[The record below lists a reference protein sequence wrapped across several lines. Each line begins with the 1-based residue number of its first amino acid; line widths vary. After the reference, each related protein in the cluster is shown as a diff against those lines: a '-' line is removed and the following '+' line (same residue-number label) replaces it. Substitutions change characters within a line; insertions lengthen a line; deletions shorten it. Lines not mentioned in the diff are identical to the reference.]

1 MKKLFNMDEK
11 WKRDVTVFLSG
22 QILSLFGSLLVQYAI
37 SWYIVLRTQSGVM
50 MTISIVCGFLPT
62 LFLSPFAGVWADR
75 YSRKLLIVLSDSMIA
90 LSTLV
95 LAILFLLGYDAIWL
109 LFVISGIRALGTAIQ
124 TPTVGAFLPQL
135 VPEDKLTQIN
145 ATYTSIQSMIMLVCP
160 MISGAL
166 LTVTDIEAIF
176 FIDVTTA
183 ALAVSVLLLFLDV
196 PVHAKALESTSISY
210 LSDMREGLAYIKN
223 HRFVK
228 KLFLFC
234 AVFLFFIAPA
244 AFLTPLQVTRS
255 FGNHVWRLTAVE
267 VTFSIGMMAGGIIMA
282 SWGGF
287 RNKMHTMV
295 LSSLVTGLCTFALG
309 ITPVFW
315 IYLFFMGMIGIA
327 MPLFNTPFTVLLQ
340 QKIEADFLGRIFGVF
355 TMISSSMMPLG
366 MLAFGPVADMI
377 PIEWLMVGT
386 GIILFAESFFLL
398 GSKEL
403 MEAGKPVV
411 NPEQ

>member
-135 VPEDKLTQIN
+135 VPEDKLIQIN

-403 MEAGKPVV
+403 MEAGKPVF
-411 NPEQ
+411 NPK

>member
-1 MKKLFNMDEK
+1 MDEK

-75 YSRKLLIVLSDSMIA
+75 YSRNLLIVLSDSMIA
-90 LSTLV
+90 LSPLV

-135 VPEDKLTQIN
+135 VPEDKLIQIN

-403 MEAGKPVV
+403 MEAGKPVF
-411 NPEQ
+411 NPK